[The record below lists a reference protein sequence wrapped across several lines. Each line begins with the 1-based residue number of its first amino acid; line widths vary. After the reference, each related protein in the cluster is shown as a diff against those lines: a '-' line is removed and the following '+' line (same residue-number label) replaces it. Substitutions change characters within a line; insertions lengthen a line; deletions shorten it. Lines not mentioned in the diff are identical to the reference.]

1 MKRGHAAVINFLGV
15 ESIREQ
21 SCARFQFA
29 PHLPYV
35 QACLPFYLV
44 WNVRYN
50 RYFQSRRHTNVKN
63 YYRRRNIGRK
73 LLRRDSCRSRLIYR
87 PVERLRP
94 RLYELPLLPDDSSE

>member
-1 MKRGHAAVINFLGV
+1 MCNQISMFKALNPLTDKFFV
-15 ESIREQ
+15 
-21 SCARFQFA
+21 RFRSVSRQ
-29 PHLPYV
+29 PYV

-73 LLRRDSCRSRLIYR
+73 LLRRDLIYR